1 MENEK
6 LTTDHREMRFARLSV
21 LHRQFEDFA
30 SRLPTWRA
38 VRVWERN
45 LTVFRKYSLPSL
57 VGPSIGEPLLYL
69 LGLGFGLGT
78 LVGTIGGMRYVE
90 FVAPGM
96 VMSSA
101 MFAAAYECTYGSYV
115 RMVHQKTYEAI
126 ITTPLSLEDVV
137 AGDILWGASK
147 GLFNGSI
154 MLLVVGLFGLARSP
168 WALAVPLIVALLAL
182 LFAGL
187 SLVVAALA
195 RSFEFFNYYLTLIV
209 TPMFLFCGVFYPL
222 DSLPSWVQA
231 LAWYLPL
238 THAVTAARTLMLG
251 QPSLHLLPP
260 LLALLPPILLAYL
273 LAARLIRRRLI
284 H

>member
-1 MENEK
+1 M
-6 LTTDHREMRFARLSV
+6 TPAW
-21 LHRQFEDFA
+21 
-30 SRLPTWRA
+30 PTWRA

-45 LTVFRKYSLPSL
+45 LAVFRKYSLPSL

-78 LVGTIGGMRYVE
+78 LIGTVGGQRYVE

-101 MFAAAYECTYGSYV
+101 MFAAAYECTYGAYV
-115 RMVHQKTYEAI
+115 RMIHQKTYEAI

-137 AGDILWGASK
+137 AGDLLWGATK
-147 GLFNGSI
+147 GTFNGTV
-154 MLLVVGLFGLARSP
+154 MLVVVALFGLARSP
-168 WALAVPLIVALLAL
+168 WTLAVPVVIALLAL

-195 RSFEFFNYYLTLIV
+195 KSFEFFNYYLTLVI
-209 TPMFLFCGVFYPL
+209 TPMFLFCGVFFPL
-222 DSLPSWVQA
+222 ESLPRWAQA
-231 LAWYLPL
+231 LARFLPL
-238 THAVTAARTLMLG
+238 TYAVRATRAMMRG
-251 QPSLHLLPP
+251 QPGPEVLIPLGGLVPAIIVASL
-260 LLALLPPILLAYL
+260 I
-273 LAARLIRRRLI
+273 AARLVRRRLI

>member
-1 MENEK
+1 MK
-6 LTTDHREMRFARLSV
+6 LAW
-21 LHRQFEDFA
+21 
-30 SRLPTWRA
+30 PTWRA

-78 LVGTIGGMRYVE
+78 LVGTIGGLRYVE

-101 MFAAAYECTYGSYV
+101 MFAAAYECTYGAYV
-115 RMVHQKTYEAI
+115 RMIHQKTYEAI
-126 ITTPLSLEDVV
+126 LTTPLSLEDIV
-137 AGDILWGASK
+137 AGEVLWGASK
-147 GLFNGSI
+147 GTFNGTV
-154 MLLVVGLFGLARSP
+154 MLTVVSLFGLAPSS
-168 WALAVPLIVALLAL
+168 WSAAVPVIIVLLAL
-182 LFAGL
+182 LFACL

-195 RSFEFFNYYLTLIV
+195 RSFEFFNYYLTLVV
-209 TPMFLFCGVFYPL
+209 TPMFLFCGVFFPL
-222 DSLPSWVQA
+222 ESLPGWAQE
-231 LAWYLPL
+231 LARFLPL
-238 THAVTAARTLMLG
+238 TYAVKAARALMRG
-251 QPSLHLLPP
+251 RPSAE
-260 LLALLPPILLAYL
+260 ALLPVVWLIPPTLAAFL

>member
-1 MENEK
+1 MK
-6 LTTDHREMRFARLSV
+6 LLW
-21 LHRQFEDFA
+21 
-30 SRLPTWRA
+30 PTWRA

-45 LTVFRKYSLPSL
+45 LAVFRKYSLPSL

-69 LGLGFGLGT
+69 VGFGFGLGT

-101 MFAAAYECTYGSYV
+101 MFAAAYECTYGAYV

-147 GLFNGSI
+147 AIFNGT
-154 MLLVVGLFGLARSP
+154 MMLVVVALFGLTRSP
-168 WALAVPLIVALLAL
+168 WSLAVPVVVALLAL
-182 LFAGL
+182 LFAAL

-195 RSFEFFNYYLTLIV
+195 KSFEFFNYYLTLVV
-209 TPMFLFCGVFYPL
+209 TPMFLFCGVFFPL
-222 DSLPSWVQA
+222 ESLPRWARA
-231 LAWYLPL
+231 LAGFLPL
-238 THAVTAARTLMLG
+238 TYAVRAARALMQG
-251 QPSLHLLPP
+251 QPVSE
-260 LLALLPPILLAYL
+260 ALLPLVWLVPAIILASLLAT
-273 LAARLIRRRLI
+273 RLVRRRLI
-284 H
+284 R